1 MAKNLKMLDKI
12 IDDLALGR
20 YETQEKAIADLIA
33 YGEDPLVAR
42 TSVLAMETID
52 VINNFPVDGRF
63 PRNGS

>member
-1 MAKNLKMLDKI
+1 MAKNLKMLNKI
-12 IDDLALGR
+12 IDDLALGK
-20 YETQEKAIADLIA
+20 YETQEEAIADLIA

-52 VINNFPVDGRF
+52 VINSFPVDVRF